1 MQRHLAL
8 LRELFFP
15 PKRRSEELGKRESP
29 EELWDHAK
37 RQIQEEHVRN
47 RERVV
52 QAIETKNQ
60 FRNEV
65 DSLKAT
71 IQKLDKKA
79 DEARKRQDHELA
91 DQLLKEKQGYVAAL
105 QNTDETLA
113 RAEEDCEK
121 LKGAVKQ
128 EEERIRQ
135 QTAELLA
142 LRVQWKESEVERYL
156 KEQLR
161 AIGLEHPSAEL
172 NRKTVR
178 ELVGFFL
185 LVTIGLLVLVVRFA
199 SR

>member
-15 PKRRSEELGKRESP
+15 PRRRSEEPREKESP
-29 EELWDHAK
+29 EELLDRAK
-37 RQIQEEHVRN
+37 RQMQEEHARN
-47 RERVV
+47 RKRVV
-52 QAIETKNQ
+52 QAIEKKNW
-60 FRNEV
+60 FLNEV

-79 DEARKRQDHELA
+79 DEARKRQDIELV
-91 DQLLKEKQGYVAAL
+91 DQLLKEKQDYVAAL

-135 QTAELLA
+135 KTAEMLA
-142 LRVQWKESEVERYL
+142 LRVQWKESEVERYM

-161 AIGLEHPSAEL
+161 AMGLEHPSVEL
-172 NRKTVR
+172 DRKTVR
-178 ELVGFFL
+178 ARRFTPTSTLSGSTR
-185 LVTIGLLVLVVRFA
+185 VTA
-199 SR
+199 AT